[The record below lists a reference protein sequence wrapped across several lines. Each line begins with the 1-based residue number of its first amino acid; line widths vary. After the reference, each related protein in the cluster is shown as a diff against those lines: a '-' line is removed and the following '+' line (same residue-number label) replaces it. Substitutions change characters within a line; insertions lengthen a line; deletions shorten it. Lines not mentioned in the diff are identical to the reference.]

1 MQLSPGKLQGMKRL
15 SDKNGIFKMTA
26 VDQRPPIKKPIAEF
40 LKTQE
45 APWVEVAKF
54 KSLLIESLQDSS
66 SALLLDPHF
75 AIPSSMDIL
84 DSKKGLVVTLEDSIF
99 SDTQGGRI
107 SSSIDHWSVSK
118 IKRMGADAVKVLAWY
133 RPDAD
138 RKVLQAQQDYVQKV
152 GEECLE
158 YDILFLFELLVYPLS
173 KDKHQTKDYVEMKNK
188 KTEHVLKSVEEFS
201 NHKYGVDVFKL
212 ESPVN
217 ASEISNNDINAFN
230 EMGKLAGRPWVMLS
244 AGAGKEDFKNV
255 LELAFKA
262 GCSGFLAGRAI
273 WLDAFLNYPNWDII
287 KQQLLG
293 PSNDYLKEIGKI
305 ADNNA
310 LAWNEHKCYGKS
322 GSSFPF
328 NNYEFRTQYRE
339 IN

>member
-99 SDTQGGRI
+99 SDTKGGRI

-152 GEECLE
+152 GEECCK

-293 PSNDYLKEIGKI
+293 SSNDYLKEIGKI

>member
-1 MQLSPGKLQGMKRL
+1 MKLSPGKLMGMKRL
-15 SDKNGIFKMTA
+15 SDEKGVFKMTA
-26 VDQRPPIKKPIAEF
+26 VDQRPPIKNPIAKH
-40 LKTQE
+40 LKVNK
-45 APWVEVAKF
+45 APWEEVAKF
-54 KSLLIESLQDSS
+54 KNMLIEHLQNYST
-66 SALLLDPHF
+66 ALLLDPYY
-75 AIPSSMDIL
+75 AIPGSMDTFNP
-84 DSKKGLVVTLEDSIF
+84 KKGLVVTLEDSIF
-99 SDTQGGRI
+99 TETADGRF
-107 SSSIDHWSVSK
+107 SKNIDNWSVSK

-133 RPDAD
+133 RPDAE

-152 GEECLE
+152 GEECLK

-173 KDKHQTKDYVEMKNK
+173 KDKYQTKDYVEMKNK

>member
-1 MQLSPGKLQGMKRL
+1 M
-15 SDKNGIFKMTA
+15 
-26 VDQRPPIKKPIAEF
+26 
-40 LKTQE
+40 
-45 APWVEVAKF
+45 
-54 KSLLIESLQDSS
+54 
-66 SALLLDPHF
+66 
-75 AIPSSMDIL
+75 
-84 DSKKGLVVTLEDSIF
+84 
-99 SDTQGGRI
+99 
-107 SSSIDHWSVSK
+107 
-118 IKRMGADAVKVLAWY
+118 
-133 RPDAD
+133 
-138 RKVLQAQQDYVQKV
+138 
-152 GEECLE
+152 
-158 YDILFLFELLVYPLS
+158 LFRS
-173 KDKHQTKDYVEMKNK
+173 
-188 KTEHVLKSVEEFS
+188 
-201 NHKYGVDVFKL
+201 DVFKL

-217 ASEISNNDINAFN
+217 ASEISNNDINAFS

>member
-152 GEECLE
+152 GEECVK

-212 ESPVN
+212 ESPGL
-217 ASEISNNDINAFN
+217 SNL
-230 EMGKLAGRPWVMLS
+230 KTSTP
-244 AGAGKEDFKNV
+244 
-255 LELAFKA
+255 
-262 GCSGFLAGRAI
+262 
-273 WLDAFLNYPNWDII
+273 
-287 KQQLLG
+287 
-293 PSNDYLKEIGKI
+293 YL
-305 ADNNA
+305 
-310 LAWNEHKCYGKS
+310 
-322 GSSFPF
+322 
-328 NNYEFRTQYRE
+328 
-339 IN
+339 

>member
-1 MQLSPGKLQGMKRL
+1 MKLSPGKLMGMKRL
-15 SDKNGIFKMTA
+15 SDEKGVFKMTA
-26 VDQRPPIKKPIAEF
+26 VDQRPPIKNPIAKH
-40 LKTQE
+40 LKVNK
-45 APWVEVAKF
+45 APWEEVAKF
-54 KSLLIESLQDSS
+54 KNMLIEHLQNCST
-66 SALLLDPHF
+66 ALLLDPYY
-75 AIPSSMDIL
+75 AIPGSMDTFNP
-84 DSKKGLVVTLEDSIF
+84 KKGLVVTLEDSIF
-99 SDTQGGRI
+99 TETADGRF
-107 SSSIDHWSVSK
+107 SKNIDNWSVSK

-133 RPDAD
+133 RPDAE

-152 GEECLE
+152 GEECLK

-201 NHKYGVDVFKL
+201 KNKYGVDVFKL

-217 ASEISNNDINAFN
+217 ASEISNSDINAFN

-244 AGAGKEDFKNV
+244 AGAGKEDFKKV

-287 KQQLLG
+287 KQQLIG

-305 ADNNA
+305 ADKNA
-310 LAWNEHKCYGKS
+310 LAWNKHKCYGES

>member
-99 SDTQGGRI
+99 SDTKGGRI

-133 RPDAD
+133 RPDAE

-152 GEECLE
+152 GEECFK

-217 ASEISNNDINAFN
+217 ASEISNNDINVFN

-244 AGAGKEDFKNV
+244 AGAGKEDFKKV

>member
-99 SDTQGGRI
+99 SDTKGGRV

-152 GEECLE
+152 GEECCK
-158 YDILFLFELLVYPLS
+158 YDILFLFVLLVYPLS

>member
-99 SDTQGGRI
+99 SDTKGGRI

-152 GEECLE
+152 GEECFK

>member
-54 KSLLIESLQDSS
+54 KSLLVESLQDSS

-138 RKVLQAQQDYVQKV
+138 RKVLQAQQDYVQNV
-152 GEECLE
+152 GEECMK

-244 AGAGKEDFKNV
+244 AGAGKEDFKKV

-310 LAWNEHKCYGKS
+310 LAWNKHKCYGES

>member
-1 MQLSPGKLQGMKRL
+1 MKLSPGKLMGMKRL
-15 SDKNGIFKMTA
+15 SDEKGVFKMTA
-26 VDQRPPIKKPIAEF
+26 VDQRPPIKNPIAKH
-40 LKTQE
+40 LKVNK
-45 APWVEVAKF
+45 APWEEVAKF
-54 KSLLIESLQDSS
+54 KNMLIEHLQNYST
-66 SALLLDPHF
+66 ALLLDPYY
-75 AIPSSMDIL
+75 AIPGSMDTFNP
-84 DSKKGLVVTLEDSIF
+84 KKGLVVTLEDSIF
-99 SDTQGGRI
+99 TETADGRF
-107 SSSIDHWSVSK
+107 SKNIDNWSVSK

-133 RPDAD
+133 RPDAE

-152 GEECLE
+152 GEECLK

-173 KDKHQTKDYVEMKNK
+173 KDKYQTKDYVEMKNK

-201 NHKYGVDVFKL
+201 KNKYGVDVFKL

-217 ASEISNNDINAFN
+217 ASEISNRDVNAFN

-244 AGAGKEDFKNV
+244 AGAGKEDFKKV

-310 LAWNEHKCYGKS
+310 LAWNKHKCYGES

>member
-54 KSLLIESLQDSS
+54 KSLLIESLQDRS

-99 SDTQGGRI
+99 SDTKGGRI

-152 GEECLE
+152 GEECCK

>member
-26 VDQRPPIKKPIAEF
+26 VDQRPPIKKPIAEY

-45 APWVEVAKF
+45 APWEEVAKF
-54 KSLLIESLQDSS
+54 KSLLIESLQDRS

-99 SDTQGGRI
+99 SDTKGGRI

-133 RPDAD
+133 RPDAE

-152 GEECLE
+152 GEECLK

-217 ASEISNNDINAFN
+217 ASEISNNYVNVFN

-244 AGAGKEDFKNV
+244 AGAGKEDFKKV

>member
-138 RKVLQAQQDYVQKV
+138 KKVLQAQQAYVQKV
-152 GEECLE
+152 GEECLK

-217 ASEISNNDINAFN
+217 ASEISNNDIKVFN

>member
-152 GEECLE
+152 GEECCK
-158 YDILFLFELLVYPLS
+158 YDILFLFVLLVYPLS

-217 ASEISNNDINAFN
+217 ASEISNNDINAFS

-293 PSNDYLKEIGKI
+293 PSNDYLKEIGEI
-305 ADNNA
+305 ADNNS
-310 LAWNEHKCYGKS
+310 LAWNENKCYGKS

>member
-152 GEECLE
+152 GEECCK

>member
-1 MQLSPGKLQGMKRL
+1 MKLSPGKLMGMKRL
-15 SDKNGIFKMTA
+15 SDEKGVFKMTA
-26 VDQRPPIKKPIAEF
+26 VDQRPPIKNPIAKH
-40 LKTQE
+40 LKVNK
-45 APWVEVAKF
+45 APWEEVAKF
-54 KSLLIESLQDSS
+54 KNMLIEHLQNYST
-66 SALLLDPHF
+66 ALLLDPYY
-75 AIPSSMDIL
+75 AIPGSMDTFNP
-84 DSKKGLVVTLEDSIF
+84 KKGLVVTLEDSIF
-99 SDTQGGRI
+99 TETADGRF
-107 SSSIDHWSVSK
+107 SKNIDNWSVSK

-133 RPDAD
+133 RPDAE

-152 GEECLE
+152 GEECLK

-173 KDKHQTKDYVEMKNK
+173 KDKYQTKDYVEMKNK

-217 ASEISNNDINAFN
+217 ASGISNNDINAFS

>member
-54 KSLLIESLQDSS
+54 KSLLVESLQDSS

-84 DSKKGLVVTLEDSIF
+84 DYKKGLVVTLEDSIF

-138 RKVLQAQQDYVQKV
+138 RKVLQAQQDYVQNV
-152 GEECLE
+152 GEECMK

-244 AGAGKEDFKNV
+244 AGAGKEDFKKV

-293 PSNDYLKEIGKI
+293 PSNYYLKEIGKI

-310 LAWNEHKCYGKS
+310 LAWNKHKCYGES

>member
-54 KSLLIESLQDSS
+54 KSLLVESLQDSS

-138 RKVLQAQQDYVQKV
+138 RKVLQAQQDYVQNV
-152 GEECLE
+152 GEECMK

-244 AGAGKEDFKNV
+244 AGAGKEDFKKV

-293 PSNDYLKEIGKI
+293 PSNYYLKEIGKI

-310 LAWNEHKCYGKS
+310 LAWNKHKCYGES

>member
-54 KSLLIESLQDSS
+54 KSLLIESLQDRS

-152 GEECLE
+152 GEECCK

-217 ASEISNNDINAFN
+217 ASEISNNDINAFS